1 VNQQPMAIGCHLPS
15 SEDLATLPEMEVG
28 FSNPGLFDK

>member
-1 VNQQPMAIGCHLPS
+1 VNQQPIVIGCYLS
-15 SEDLATLPEMEVG
+15 SDEDANTLPAMEVG